1 MPVRQY
7 ATRYAQRRL
16 ISQAARAIPWLGAA
30 LAAAAVVSTIRRKGL
45 IHGSLDTALTALP
58 VVGALKYAI
67 EAVRGRDIFPD
78 RARRNEEGP
87 MLRGRRAGGE
97 AARNE

>member
-16 ISQAARAIPWLGAA
+16 ISKAARAVPWLGAA

-45 IHGSLDTALTALP
+45 IHGTLDTALTAMP
-58 VVGALKYAI
+58 VVGALKYAV
-67 EAVRGRDIFPD
+67 EAIRGRDLFPD
-78 RARRNEEGP
+78 RPRRNEIGP
-87 MLRGRRAGGE
+87 MLSIDRPPAVSHG
-97 AARNE
+97 